1 MSLRSTRRTA
11 GAASALALSVVAAGP
26 ATADAV
32 ITIDD
37 APASVVAGSTATIEV
52 SGCEATGNG
61 GRIGLSLKYDSG
73 RIETFAHYD
82 SERPWTFVWE
92 VPRDASG
99 PVRVEASCF
108 ETTVEGITSLG
119 ADEREV
125 EIALAPAPLPTA
137 APATPEPQAPATATA
152 SAAATPTPAAT
163 ATATAEPQAPSPAS
177 TTSEAIEPAPADAAA
192 PDSTGQMSTQG
203 SGQPVAAS
211 GPTGGALL
219 SLPVVAPLR
228 PLTVTGEGFSP
239 RETVEVWFGAGTAPL
254 NAVTAGV
261 DGAVTGIFI
270 VPANTA
276 PGVYTVELVGTSSAL
291 RLTAE
296 LTVVSTR

>member
-1 MSLRSTRRTA
+1 MSPRSTRRTA
-11 GAASALALSVVAAGP
+11 GAASALALSMVAASP
-26 ATADAV
+26 AAADAI

-37 APASVVAGSTATIEV
+37 APASVVAGSTATIAV

-73 RIETFAHYD
+73 RVETFAHYD

-108 ETTVEGITSLG
+108 ETTVDGITPLG

-125 EIALAPAPLPTA
+125 EITLSPSSAPTA
-137 APATPEPQAPATATA
+137 APETPEPQATATA
-152 SAAATPTPAAT
+152 EPAATAPATVASAAT
-163 ATATAEPQAPSPAS
+163 ATATAEPQAPSPTPAPEE
-177 TTSEAIEPAPADAAA
+177 TEPAPADAEAPMPTEEPERPA
-192 PDSTGQMSTQG
+192 GSPDSAGD
-203 SGQPVAAS
+203 AS
-211 GPTGGALL
+211 L
-219 SLPVVAPLR
+219 SLTAIAPLR
-228 PLTVTGEGFSP
+228 PLTVTGEGFTP

-261 DGAVTGIFI
+261 DGVVSGIFI

-276 PGVYTVELVGTSSAL
+276 PGVYTVELVGTSSSQ

>member
-1 MSLRSTRRTA
+1 MV
-11 GAASALALSVVAAGP
+11 AASPAVAE
-26 ATADAV
+26 TV

-37 APASVVAGSTATIEV
+37 APTSVVAGSTATIEV

-61 GRIGLSLKYDSG
+61 GRIGLSLKYNSG

-108 ETTVEGITSLG
+108 ETTVEGITPLG
-119 ADEREV
+119 SDEREV
-125 EIALAPAPLPTA
+125 EITLAPIPAPTA
-137 APATPEPQAPATATA
+137 APETPEPQAAAVAEPTAT
-152 SAAATPTPAAT
+152 PA
-163 ATATAEPQAPSPAS
+163 ATATAEPQAPSP
-177 TTSEAIEPAPADAAA
+177 EANEPAPTHAEAPVPTQESEQPAAA
-192 PDSTGQMSTQG
+192 PDL
-203 SGQPVAAS
+203 
-211 GPTGGALL
+211 TGGASL
-219 SLPVVAPLR
+219 SLSTVAALR
-228 PLTVTGEGFSP
+228 PLTVTGEGFTP
-239 RETVEVWFGAGTAPL
+239 RETVEVRFGAGTAPL

-276 PGVYTVELVGTSSAL
+276 PGVYTVELVGMSSAQ

-296 LTVVSTR
+296 LTVVSAR